1 MATSRLTRID
11 ETAATAP
18 VTAAPKKGRGG
29 AGPPGE
35 PRRVGYLYVLPA
47 LLIYG
52 AFLLFPLVHSFWIS
66 LYDWNGQTVGTWV
79 GFANYLDIVR
89 DGDLRAAFGHALV
102 LIVFY
107 SVVPIVLALALT
119 AAMSRARVRGLT
131 FFRTALFLP
140 QVVAMV
146 VVATAWS
153 AIYAPSGVLNTVL
166 RAVGLGALARPW
178 LGDFAWALPS
188 VGLIGTW
195 VEIGLAL
202 VLFMAGVQ
210 RIPRELY
217 EAARLDGAGPVREF
231 FAITLPSLRGEIS
244 VALTLTIVAALRTFD
259 LVYIATHGGP
269 GTATTVPAFQ
279 VYHRAFETNQVGSAC
294 AIGVTL
300 AVLILLVTV
309 VVNRLAEGRGER

>member
-1 MATSRLTRID
+1 MATSKTTSNDRS
-11 ETAATAP
+11 AAAVPAAAP
-18 VTAAPKKGRGG
+18 VRHGG
-29 AGPPGE
+29 ARPPGE

-47 LLIYG
+47 LVIYG
-52 AFLLFPLVHSFWIS
+52 AFLLFPLGHSFWIS
-66 LYDWNGQTVGTWV
+66 LYDWNGQTLATWI
-79 GFANYLDIVR
+79 GFGNYVDIVR
-89 DGDLRAAFGHALV
+89 DPDLRAAFGHALV
-102 LIVFY
+102 LIMFY
-107 SVVPIVLALALT
+107 SVIPIVLALALT

-131 FFRTALFLP
+131 FFRTVLFLP
-140 QVVAMV
+140 QVIAMV

-166 RAVGLGALARPW
+166 RAIGLGVIARPW
-178 LGDFAWALPS
+178 LGDFTWALPS

-269 GTATTVPAFQ
+269 GTVTTVPAFQ

-300 AVLILLVTV
+300 AVVILGVTV
-309 VVNRLAEGRGER
+309 LVNRLAEGRDER

>member
-1 MATSRLTRID
+1 MATSRLTSTDR
-11 ETAATAP
+11 TAAAP
-18 VTAAPKKGRGG
+18 PPAAARTRQGG

-52 AFLLFPLVHSFWIS
+52 AFLLVPLGHSFWIS
-66 LYDWNGQTVGTWV
+66 LYDWNGQTLATWV
-79 GFANYLDIVR
+79 GFGNYVDIVR
-89 DGDLRAAFGHALV
+89 DGELRAAFGHALV

-166 RAVGLGALARPW
+166 RAIGLGALAHPW
-178 LGDFAWALPS
+178 LGDFTWALPS

-231 FAITLPSLRGEIS
+231 LAITLPSLRGEIS
-244 VALTLTIVAALRTFD
+244 VAMTLTIVAALRTFD

-269 GTATTVPAFQ
+269 GTETTVPAFQ

-300 AVLILLVTV
+300 AVLILLVTIL
-309 VVNRLAEGRGER
+309 VNRLAEGRGDG

>member
-1 MATSRLTRID
+1 MATSRLTSTD
-11 ETAATAP
+11 ETAAVAQA
-18 VTAAPKKGRGG
+18 AAPARKGG

-35 PRRVGYLYVLPA
+35 PRRIGYLYVLPA
-47 LLIYG
+47 LLVYG

-66 LYDWNGQTVGTWV
+66 LYDWNGQTLATWV
-79 GFANYLDIVR
+79 GFANYVDIVR
-89 DGDLRAAFGHALV
+89 DAELRSAFGHALV
-102 LIVFY
+102 LIFFY
-107 SVVPIVLALALT
+107 AVVPIVLALALT

-166 RAVGLGALARPW
+166 QAIGLGALARPW
-178 LGDFAWALPS
+178 LGDFTWALPS

-300 AVLILLVTV
+300 AVVILLVTV
-309 VVNRLAEGRGER
+309 LVNRLAEGRDQR

>member
-1 MATSRLTRID
+1 MATSRLTRTD
-11 ETAATAP
+11 ETAA
-18 VTAAPKKGRGG
+18 VTPAAAQPKEGG

-47 LLIYG
+47 LLVYG
-52 AFLLFPLVHSFWIS
+52 AFLLFPLGHSFWIS
-66 LYDWNGQTVGTWV
+66 LYDWNGQTLATWV
-79 GFANYLDIVR
+79 GFGNYLDIVR

-102 LIVFY
+102 LIFFY

-166 RAVGLGALARPW
+166 HAIGLGALARPW
-178 LGDFAWALPS
+178 LGDFTWALPS

-309 VVNRLAEGRGER
+309 VVNRLAEGRGDR